1 MATVYIDGKPYPADP
16 GQNMLF
22 TSLTLGFNLPYFCW
36 HPAMGSVGACRQCA
50 VKQFRDE
57 NDTRGKLVMACM
69 TPAAEGTRI
78 AIHDPDAI
86 KFRAGVIEG
95 LMLNHPHDCPVCDEG
110 GECHL
115 QDMTVMTGHDY
126 RRYPFE
132 KRTFRNQYL
141 GPFVNQEMNR
151 CIQCYRC
158 VRFYRE
164 YAGGHDFNSFV
175 LRNLVFF
182 GRHKDGVLENEFSG
196 NLVEVC
202 PTGVFTDA
210 TLKHHYTRKWD
221 LQFAPSICVHCGLG
235 CNTSPGERYGMLRRI
250 VNRYNGEVNGYF
262 LCDRG
267 RYGYEFVNSV
277 RRIHQASVRRDGV
290 SRTVTRAEAL
300 QAARELLREGRNLVG
315 IGSPRASLEAN
326 FALRVLVGPER
337 FFAGV
342 ADHEYGLQK
351 KIIELLR
358 TTPAR
363 TPSLRE
369 IEQCDAA
376 LVLGEDPT
384 SFAPRLAL
392 ALRQSVRQQPFLAT
406 DKLKIPRWLDHAVRE
421 AVQEEKGP
429 LFIASPSATRLD
441 DIAARTFRG
450 APDDIARLGFA
461 VGRVLDQSA
470 PATNMSGEAVAL
482 ATQIAQA
489 LKSAQR
495 PLIVAGSGL
504 GSEAILEA
512 AANVAR
518 ALHAAGKGPHLSFTV
533 PECNSIGLALMGA
546 APLSAALGAAK
557 EADAVIVLENDLERR
572 MAPAA
577 LREFFEQTYH
587 VIALDQLTNSTTE
600 RAELVLP
607 AGTFAESDGTLVS
620 SEGRAQRF
628 FQVFVPQGDIQESWR
643 WLRDL
648 AAFCGREDM
657 ANWRELDDLIVA
669 LSHAIPELAGIVNA
683 APFSGLRLAGEKV
696 PREPHRYS
704 GRTAMHANI
713 NVSEPKPPD
722 DPDSPLSFSMEGYP
736 DQPPSPLIPFFW
748 SPGWNSI
755 QSTNFYQKEIA
766 GPLRGG
772 DPGAR
777 LIEPGTASAPGY
789 FTSVPAAFAPRE
801 DEWLIVPAYHIFGS
815 EEQSLQAPAVAQLA
829 PKPYVAVSPD
839 DAARLALRPE
849 SLAEVKLDG
858 ASYRVQVRVRADI
871 PRGVAALLVGVPPVL
886 GARLPA
892 WGTLRPA
899 ELPTEGGPQRAA

>member
-1 MATVYIDGKPYPADP
+1 MATVYIDGKAYSADP
-16 GQNMLF
+16 AQNMLF

-78 AIHDPDAI
+78 AIHDPDAL

-126 RRYPFE
+126 RRYPYE

-164 YAGGHDFNSFV
+164 YAGGRDFNSFV

-182 GRHKDGVLENEFSG
+182 GRHRDGVLENEFSG

-221 LQFAPSICVHCGLG
+221 LQFAPSVCVHCGLG
-235 CNTSPGERYGMLRRI
+235 CNTSPGERYGMLRRV
-250 VNRYNGEVNGYF
+250 VNRYHGEVNGYF

-267 RYGYEFVNSV
+267 RYGYEFVNSP
-277 RRIHQASVRRDGV
+277 RRIRRPLLRREGVARPASRQ
-290 SRTVTRAEAL
+290 EAL
-300 QAARELLREGRNLVG
+300 QQARELLAGGQNLVG

-326 FALRVLVGPER
+326 FALRALVGPER

-342 ADHEYGLQK
+342 SDAEHR
-351 KIIELLR
+351 LLAKMIAILR
-358 TTPAR
+358 ASPAR

-369 IEQCDAA
+369 VEQCDAV
-376 LVLGEDPT
+376 LLLGEDPT
-384 SFAPRLAL
+384 NFAPRLAL
-392 ALRQSVRQQPFLAT
+392 ALRQSARQQPFAAT
-406 DKLKIPRWLDHAVRE
+406 DRLKIPRWLDHAVRE
-421 AVQEEKGP
+421 TVQDDHGP
-429 LFIASPSATRLD
+429 LFIASPGATRLD
-441 DIAARTFRG
+441 DIASATWRA

-461 VGRVLDQSA
+461 VARALDSAA
-470 PATNMSGEAVAL
+470 PATSMSGEAVAL

-489 LKSAQR
+489 LKAARQ
-495 PLIVAGSGL
+495 PLIIAGAGL
-504 GSEAILEA
+504 RSESILEA
-512 AANVAR
+512 AANVAC
-518 ALHAAGKGPHLSFTV
+518 ALHAAGKDARLCFTA
-533 PECNSIGLALMGA
+533 PECNSLGLALMGA
-546 APLSAALGAAK
+546 APLSAAWEAAAG
-557 EADAVIVLENDLERR
+557 ADAVIVLENDLARR
-572 MAPAA
+572 APPRV
-577 LREFFEQTYH
+577 LQDFFQRTFH
-587 VIALDQLTNSTTE
+587 LVALDCLANATTE
-600 RAELVLP
+600 RAQLVLP
-607 AGTFAESDGTLVS
+607 AGSFAESDGTLIS

-628 FQVFVPQGDIQESWR
+628 FQVFVPQDDIQESWR

-648 AAFCGREDM
+648 AAVCGRAE
-657 ANWRELDDLIVA
+657 AASWKELDDVIVA
-669 LSHAIPELAGIVNA
+669 LSNAIPELAGSVAA

-704 GRTAMHANI
+704 GRTAMHANL

-748 SPGWNSI
+748 APGWNSI

-772 DPGAR
+772 DPGVRLLEPAAGAR
-777 LIEPGTASAPGY
+777 NGY
-789 FTSVPAAFAPRE
+789 FTRVPAAFTPRE
-801 DEWLIVPAYHIFGS
+801 GEWLVVPAYHIFGS
-815 EEQSLQAPAVAQLA
+815 DEQSLESPAVAELA
-829 PKPYVAVSPD
+829 PKPYVAINSD
-839 DAARLALRPE
+839 DAARLGLRPE
-849 SLAEVKLDG
+849 SLAEVTLDG
-858 ASYRVQVRVRADI
+858 AAYRVQVRARADI
-871 PRGVAALLVGVPPVL
+871 PCGVAALLVGVPPLL
-886 GARLPA
+886 GLDLPA
-892 WGTLRPA
+892 WGTLRPFEIPPDA
-899 ELPTEGGPQRAA
+899 KPELPA